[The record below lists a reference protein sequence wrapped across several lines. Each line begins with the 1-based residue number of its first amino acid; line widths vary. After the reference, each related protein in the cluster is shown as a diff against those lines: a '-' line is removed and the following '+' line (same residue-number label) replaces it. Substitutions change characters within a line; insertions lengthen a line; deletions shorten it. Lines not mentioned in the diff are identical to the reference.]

1 MRNTSIIC
9 IHLEKSSL
17 SSIDQHLDIFAVEKI
32 IFDGSVYVSGYIL
45 NKLYMVDIKCYKT
58 AYTNKPQ
65 HWHLGL
71 NSLKFKK
78 NSFYTIL
85 NVTFHLQLF
94 QNIGYIPCDVQYILE
109 PTLHPIVFT
118 SHSPTPKLPC
128 TPLVTTSLF
137 PIFVS
142 RLKFL
147 RRNNCVLH
155 LKTPIW

>member
-71 NSLKFKK
+71 NSLKLKKKFFLHNFKCY
-78 NSFYTIL
+78 F
-85 NVTFHLQLF
+85 
-94 QNIGYIPCDVQYILE
+94 P
-109 PTLHPIVFT
+109 FT
-118 SHSPTPKLPC
+118 VISKYWLY
-128 TPLVTTSLF
+128 SL
-137 PIFVS
+137 
-142 RLKFL
+142 
-147 RRNNCVLH
+147 
-155 LKTPIW
+155 